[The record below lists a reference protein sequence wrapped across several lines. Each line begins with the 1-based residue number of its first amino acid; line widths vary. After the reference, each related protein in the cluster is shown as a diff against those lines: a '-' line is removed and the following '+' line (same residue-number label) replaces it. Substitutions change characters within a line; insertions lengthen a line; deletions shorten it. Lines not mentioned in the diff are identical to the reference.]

1 MATAEPID
9 AGLMRDAIT
18 LRIASIDDPMV
29 LDAFL
34 TLADKYHRGKPL
46 TPEQLE
52 DFEIGRRQIAA
63 GLAIPHE
70 EVMREFDAL
79 YPDDEDDEDDED

>member
-1 MATAEPID
+1 MATTELID
-9 AGLMRDAIT
+9 TELMRDAIA
-18 LRIASIDDPMV
+18 LRIAEIDDPTV

-34 TLADKYHRGKPL
+34 TLANKYHKPKPL

-63 GLAIPHE
+63 GLTIPHE
-70 EVMREFDAL
+70 DVMKKFDTL
-79 YPDDEDDEDDED
+79 YPDDKD

>member
-1 MATAEPID
+1 MATVE
-9 AGLMRDAIT
+9 LMDTELMKDAIT
-18 LRIASIDDPMV
+18 LRIAGIDDPAV

-34 TLADKYHRGKPL
+34 TLADKYHQSKPL

-63 GLAIPHE
+63 ASAIPH
-70 EVMREFDAL
+70 
-79 YPDDEDDEDDED
+79 P